1 MRRWVS
7 EYTTNTATRRGTTTA
22 GNACT
27 TDDSPNLAR
36 APAPAGPAE
45 DVSLGQLTYSI
56 KSSQPS
62 SAPDKEAQCERP
74 EQRRAMT
81 HRVCQSEGQLRP
93 IPLLALPRQRVNA
106 TPAIPSLSD
115 DHQHETRPQQAL
127 GALHQ
132 GHGREAVPNTTET
145 TQWPATSASVF
156 PYIASPSGPW
166 HSYMRS
172 PFVYYTTDSD
182 SSSSADSSATT
193 SSTSSSSM
201 ITSSA
206 SSSDT
211 APVLYVGASP
221 QRTARGSA
229 QGALAPKSTG
239 VAAQCA
245 RRDVATA
252 TDTVPPESRWGDW
265 VGGEKLLMV
274 GATLLSILLI
284 ASAAATTASIVD
296 RRSTAANGAGH
307 RLHDGA
313 AAGVAPTDPLLPG
326 LIAFTESPGKGDFG
340 AVAGKASAKAS
351 WKSTTNEIAEEA
363 DLTTE
368 QPVARYGNASGDSVT
383 AEDILAMPFRRPAKP
398 ECGAVFYTHCHKPRR
413 EFLYRASLNACL
425 AAADDRPA
433 QLCNRGTNRFSSWRD
448 CETRCVLAE
457 PPHEACVDKTLLLG
471 CRRQDVHSSWWWF
484 DGRVCLA
491 WNFPAGGCPAN
502 GSAVFATANE
512 CTARCTNPRYP
523 PCTAPRTVPCSS
535 EQLKF
540 PFFAAEAPSSA
551 VQGRRHCFRLTRRVL
566 ESHRCLTGANRFLTK
581 AACEQACKKPRS
593 TRP

>member
-132 GHGREAVPNTTET
+132 GHGREAFALVAWDLT
-145 TQWPATSASVF
+145 W
-156 PYIASPSGPW
+156 
-166 HSYMRS
+166 
-172 PFVYYTTDSD
+172 
-182 SSSSADSSATT
+182 
-193 SSTSSSSM
+193 
-201 ITSSA
+201 
-206 SSSDT
+206 
-211 APVLYVGASP
+211 P